1 MRFGTYFAY
10 WEQEWRGDYP
20 AYCGKVASLGF
31 DVLEVSAV
39 GLMEMTKNELDDLK
53 RIAADNGIALTAGIG
68 FPPDKDMSSADP
80 EVRKAGLDLMAS
92 LLPVL
97 EQVGINKVGGVIFA
111 SWPCDYRKPV
121 DKHGAWIRAV
131 GGMRASAD
139 LARNHG
145 VVLMAEV
152 VNRFEHFLLNS
163 AEEACRFV
171 KEIDK
176 DNVRVMLDTFH
187 MNIEEDF
194 LGEAIRSTGD
204 LLGHFHIGEC
214 NRKVPGQGHMPWD
227 EIGQALRDI
236 HYQGDVVM
244 EPFVRM
250 GGTVGREIKVWR
262 DLSNNADDA
271 KLDADIQQALSFTK
285 EKFIGK

>member
-1 MRFGTYFAY
+1 MK
-10 WEQEWRGDYP
+10 QQ
-20 AYCGKVASLGF
+20 K
-31 DVLEVSAV
+31 
-39 GLMEMTKNELDDLK
+39 
-53 RIAADNGIALTAGIG
+53 
-68 FPPDKDMSSADP
+68 
-80 EVRKAGLDLMAS
+80 
-92 LLPVL
+92 
-97 EQVGINKVGGVIFA
+97 
-111 SWPCDYRKPV
+111 
-121 DKHGAWIRAV
+121 
-131 GGMRASAD
+131 D